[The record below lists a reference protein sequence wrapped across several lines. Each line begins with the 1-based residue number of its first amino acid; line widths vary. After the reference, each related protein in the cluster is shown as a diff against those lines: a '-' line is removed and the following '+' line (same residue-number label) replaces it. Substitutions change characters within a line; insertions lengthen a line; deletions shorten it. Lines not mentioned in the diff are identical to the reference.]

1 MTEMEAILTMTPTAL
16 AKTIDLIGNTSL
28 KSIYLN
34 VDGVVRRVHLKL
46 EGENPAGSV
55 KDRTAIALIKQLE
68 AQQRVKTDSII
79 IESTSG
85 NLGVALA
92 LICRAR
98 GYQFLSVVDP
108 KASRENVARMRAL
121 GADIEQVFE
130 ADASH
135 GYLLARLD
143 RVRQLCRSSE
153 NYIWTNQYS
162 NTANPQIHYSFT
174 APELYRQMNGRIDA
188 LFIAVSTGGTLAGI
202 GRFLREKSPST
213 RIIGVDAKG
222 SVVFGGVPGPRRLT
236 GIGSAQESVFIT
248 SEVYDDHVLVNDEK
262 AFAFCRA
269 LFDLT
274 GISVGGSAGAVLV
287 ACVEYLRRHPQ
298 LERIACLCADRG
310 ENYSSTIFND
320 DWIKQQGLNVS
331 FDQLE
336 GLRDISLQ
344 APILSKALTV

>member
-1 MTEMEAILTMTPTAL
+1 MMEMEAILAMTPTAL

-55 KDRTAIALIKQLE
+55 KDRTAIALIRQLE
-68 AQQRVKTDSII
+68 AQQRIKRDSII

-92 LICRAR
+92 MICRAR

-108 KASRENVARMRAL
+108 KASRENVARMQAL

-130 ADASH
+130 ADASY

-143 RVRQLCRSSE
+143 RVRQLCRKSE
-153 NYIWTNQYS
+153 NYIWTDQYS
-162 NTANPQIHYSFT
+162 NTANPRIHYSFT

-236 GIGSAQESVFIT
+236 GIGSAQQSVFIT
-248 SEVYDDHVLVNDEK
+248 RELYDDYVLVSDEK

-269 LFDLT
+269 LYDLT
-274 GISVGGSAGAVLV
+274 GMSVGGSAGAVLV

-320 DWIKQQGLNVS
+320 DWLKQQGLDVS

-336 GLRDISLQ
+336 GLRDISLR
-344 APILSKALTV
+344 APILGKAFTV

>member
-1 MTEMEAILTMTPTAL
+1 MMEMEAILTMTPTAL
-16 AKTIDLIGNTSL
+16 AKTINLIGNTSL
-28 KSIYLN
+28 KSIHLN
-34 VDGVVRRVHLKL
+34 VDGVMRQVHLKL

-68 AQQRVKTDSII
+68 AQERIKRDSII

-121 GADIEQVFE
+121 GADIEQVCE
-130 ADASH
+130 ADASG
-135 GYLLARLD
+135 GYLLARLE
-143 RVRQLCRSSE
+143 RVQQLCRSSE
-153 NYIWTNQYS
+153 NYIWTDQYS
-162 NTANPQIHYSFT
+162 NMANPRIHYSFT

-202 GRFLREKSPST
+202 GRFFREKSPST

-222 SVVFGGVPGPRRLT
+222 SVVFGGVPGSRRLT
-236 GIGSAQESVFIT
+236 GIGSAQQSVFIT
-248 SEVYDDHVLVNDEK
+248 SEVYDEHVLVGDAE
-262 AFAFCRA
+262 AFACCRA
-269 LFDLT
+269 LFATT
-274 GISVGGSAGAVLV
+274 GISVGGSAGAVLA
-287 ACVEYLRRHPQ
+287 ACMQYLRRHPQ
-298 LERIACLCADRG
+298 LERVACLCADRG

-320 DWIKQQGLNVS
+320 DWLKGQGLNVS
-331 FDQLE
+331 YDRFE

-344 APILSKALTV
+344 VPILGKALSV